1 MLKFASCLAV
11 IHYKLQ
17 IMAVMDYVAVMV
29 MEDLSFQMLKIQS
42 FRDLDRLQI
51 TPILIFVSLNQF
63 QVVVDREAEADLV
76 QVLVQVQEA
85 DLVQEAEVEVE
96 VEVDQVQVQEAEQV
110 PLIQL
115 VYF

>member
-76 QVLVQVQEA
+76 QVLVQEA